1 MFYDVAI
8 ICLIL
13 NDNRAKKKED
23 NFPLYLC
30 QHRRYLKFSLHPY
43 NLFYPQCTAMLAAL

>member
-13 NDNRAKKKED
+13 DDNRAKKKKIISPYIFVNIAD
-23 NFPLYLC
+23 TSNLVCIHTICFTHNAQLC
-30 QHRRYLKFSLHPY
+30 
-43 NLFYPQCTAMLAAL
+43 

>member
-13 NDNRAKKKED
+13 NDNRAKKKKKIISPYIFVNIAD
-23 NFPLYLC
+23 TSNLVCIHTICFTHNAQLC
-30 QHRRYLKFSLHPY
+30 
-43 NLFYPQCTAMLAAL
+43 